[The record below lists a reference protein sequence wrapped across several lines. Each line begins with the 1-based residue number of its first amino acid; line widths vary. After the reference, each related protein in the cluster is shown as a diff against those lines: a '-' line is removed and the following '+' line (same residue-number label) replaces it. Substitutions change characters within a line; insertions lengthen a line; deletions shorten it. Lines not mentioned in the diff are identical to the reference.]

1 MEIDEPTTKKIRE
14 CDANETQLSLYLI
27 LVITASYLIF
37 LINICEFVLY
47 EKLIEMRGDF
57 VLICRGISHL
67 SSLHI
72 NK

>member
-57 VLICRGISHL
+57 VLICRAEL
-67 SSLHI
+67 FKAWLR
-72 NK
+72 